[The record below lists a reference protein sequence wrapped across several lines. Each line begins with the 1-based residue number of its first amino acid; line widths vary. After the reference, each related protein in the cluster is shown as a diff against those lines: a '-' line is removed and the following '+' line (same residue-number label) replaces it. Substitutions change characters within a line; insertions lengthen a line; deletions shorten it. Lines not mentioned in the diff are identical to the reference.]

1 MRQSPSYL
9 ITTVFQSVNP
19 PYEILSFQFYRFP
32 KKWDLAAGVWPAGRI
47 VIFGRLRMDLDGL
60 NFQIGKI
67 SKDFQYFEIISRS
80 K

>member
-47 VIFGRLRMDLDGL
+47 VIFGRLRMDLDGFGFSDWK
-60 NFQIGKI
+60 NFKRFSI
-67 SKDFQYFEIISRS
+67 F
-80 K
+80 